1 MSAILR
7 DLRPVIG
14 LFLAERRRMLMIG
27 AGLAAGTVLAGV
39 ALLGLSGWFITATAL
54 AGLTA
59 ATAMAFDVFAP
70 AAGIRFLA
78 LLRTGA
84 RYGERL
90 TAHDAT
96 LSVLAAL
103 RERLFRG
110 WAGPRAARA
119 LALRPAKLLFR
130 LTADIDALDG
140 LYLRVLVPVGAM
152 AAAALG
158 TGVAVGF
165 IAPWLGLT
173 IGVWLLAAGLGIPLA
188 AAHMAY
194 RPARRRAQA
203 VEMLR
208 AGAIDLVAGQAE
220 LVMAGRLEAQ
230 RDHLAAIDDRLT
242 AADDRLNRIET
253 GVTVGFGLASALAL
267 AGMLLA
273 VAALAEAGTIGAP
286 VAALGILVVLAAVE
300 PFGALRRGALE
311 FGRTLLAARRLAPRI
326 LHEEIAAQPAVV
338 PQGLAV
344 RLAEVD
350 ARHDGAKR
358 ATLQGIDLTI
368 ARGERVA
375 IVGASGAGK
384 STLLGLISGELLPE
398 RGETAA
404 LPHSL
409 MTQRTE
415 LFQDSLRDNLRLAA
429 PGATDGELLRVLDA
443 AGLGADVAA
452 LPQGLDTILGEGG
465 LGLSGGQSRR
475 LALARLFL
483 RDTPLWLLDE
493 PTEGLDGATA
503 RDVLMRLDREAERDA
518 MPVRTLVIATHIRRE
533 AEAANRVVVMEQGQI
548 IAVLH
553 RSEPGF
559 EAVLAALR
567 PD

>member
-1 MSAILR
+1 MRVILS
-7 DLRPVIG
+7 DLRPVLA
-14 LFLAERRRMLMIG
+14 LFLAERRRMLFVG
-27 AGLAAGTVLAGV
+27 AGLAALTVLAGV

-78 LLRTGA
+78 LVRTGA

-90 TAHDAT
+90 TTHDAT

-119 LALRPAKLLFR
+119 LALSPAKLLFR

-140 LYLRVLVPVGAM
+140 LYLRILVPVGAM
-152 AAAALG
+152 VASALG
-158 TGVAVGF
+158 TAVVVGF
-165 IAPWLGLT
+165 IAPWLGLA
-173 IGVWLLAAGLGIPLA
+173 IGAWLVAVGLGIPLVA
-188 AAHMAY
+188 ARMAY

-203 VEMLR
+203 IEMLR
-208 AGAIDLVAGQAE
+208 SGVIDLVAGQTE
-220 LVMAGRLEAQ
+220 LVMAGRLKAQ
-230 RDHLAAIDDRLT
+230 RDHLAAIDRRLT
-242 AADDRLNRIET
+242 AADDGLNRIET
-253 GVTVGFGLASALAL
+253 GVTIGFGLTSALAL

-273 VAALAEAGTIGAP
+273 VAALVEAEAIGAP

-311 FGRTLLAARRLAPRI
+311 FGRTLLAARRLGPRLLREDVPVAPKDLPRGM
-326 LHEEIAAQPAVV
+326 AVELV
-338 PQGLAV
+338 G
-344 RLAEVD
+344 VD
-350 ARHDGAKR
+350 VRHDGAAR
-358 ATLQGIDLTI
+358 VTLRGIDLVVD
-368 ARGERVA
+368 RGERIA

-384 STLLGLISGELLPE
+384 STLLDLIAGERVPE
-398 RGETAA
+398 RGEAAA
-404 LPHSL
+404 LPATL

-429 PGATDGELLRVLDA
+429 PAAGDGELMRVLDA
-443 AGLGADVAA
+443 AGLGPDVAA
-452 LPQGLDTILGEGG
+452 LPRGLDTALGEGG
-465 LGLSGGQSRR
+465 IGLSGGQSRR

-493 PTEGLDGATA
+493 PTEGLDGRTA
-503 RDVLMRLDREAERDA
+503 RDVLARLGREAEGRA
-518 MPVRTLVIATHIRRE
+518 LIIATHIRRE
-533 AEAANRVVVMEQGQI
+533 AAFAARVVVMEHGQI
-548 IAVLH
+548 AAVLH
-553 RSEPGF
+553 RGEPGF
-559 EAVLAALR
+559 DAVLDALR

>member
-7 DLRPVIG
+7 DLKPVIR
-14 LFLAERRRMLMIG
+14 LFLGERRRMLLVG
-27 AGLAAGTVLAGV
+27 AGLAAATVLAGV

-59 ATAMAFDVFAP
+59 TTAMAFDVFAP

-90 TAHDAT
+90 TTHDAT

-152 AAAALG
+152 VAAALG
-158 TGVAVGF
+158 TAVAAGF
-165 IAPWLGLT
+165 IAPWLGLAV
-173 IGVWLLAAGLGIPLA
+173 GVWLLFAGLGIPLVA
-188 AAHMAY
+188 ARMAY

-203 VEMLR
+203 IEMLR
-208 AGAIDLVAGQAE
+208 SGVIDLVAGQTE
-220 LVMAGRLEAQ
+220 LVMVGRLNAQ

-273 VAALAEAGTIGAP
+273 VAALAEVGAIGAP

-311 FGRTLLAARRLAPRI
+311 FGRTLLAARRLGPRI
-326 LHEEIAAQPAVV
+326 LHEAASVQPAAV
-338 PQGLAV
+338 PSGLAV
-344 RLAEVD
+344 ELVGVD
-350 ARHDGAKR
+350 ARHDGAARTTLR
-358 ATLQGIDLTI
+358 AIDLVI
-368 ARGERVA
+368 GRGERVA
-375 IVGASGAGK
+375 VVGASGAGK
-384 STLLGLISGELLPE
+384 STLLALLSGELLPE
-398 RGETAA
+398 HGEVVA
-404 LPHSL
+404 LPATL

-429 PGATDGELLRVLDA
+429 PDASDGELMRVLDA

-452 LPQGLDTILGEGG
+452 LARGLDTQLGEGG

-483 RDTPLWLLDE
+483 RDTALWLLDE

-503 RDVLMRLDREAERDA
+503 RDVLVRLGREAGGRA
-518 MPVRTLVIATHIRRE
+518 LVIATHIRRE
-533 AEAANRVVVMEQGQI
+533 AELADRVVVMEHGQI
-548 IAVLH
+548 LAALH

-559 EAVLAALR
+559 DAVLAALR